1 MSPNKPEWR
10 IIIDLLEE
18 ANPSLYKRLG
28 RRMMNYLFKKDIT
41 KIENIVLNIDK
52 SVTMFD
58 FEESLDD
65 NQPHPRINTQTLEK
79 MIGEV
84 FKIAEDEIGDEE
96 ITNVIRMWI
105 KNENLNFL
113 MKSAEKRDVAFD
125 EIHNALY
132 TFSKQPHLKDALTQ
146 EDRLGVRVALIRRF
160 LSNNLSYINTLKDH
174 ITIDDFIDILNKT
187 IGPSK
192 GNGKLGG
199 KAAGMIRAKQILK
212 SKSDEFTVLGE
223 IQTPKTWFITSDGI
237 FEFLH
242 SNALEEFQRI
252 KYHDPLEIRKEYPY
266 IEQIFKNSIMPLEF
280 ISMFSVA
287 LDDFGDSPI
296 IVRSSSLLEDSP
308 EAAFAGKYKSLFVS
322 NQGTK
327 KERLEA
333 LIDAIEEVYSS
344 VFSPDVIEYRREN
357 GLLDFNEEMALMI
370 QEVVGTKIGKYYLP
384 AFAGVAFTDNEFRWS
399 PRIKKDDG
407 IIRLVAGLGTRAVDR
422 LGDDYPL
429 LLCPGQPGLKVN
441 STPEE
446 SFHYSQKYIDVIN
459 LETRKFE
466 SISLE
471 KLIEDA
477 GTNLPGLPDIVS
489 LFSDGQLHQSVGSL
503 VDLSKGEPV
512 ITFANLIKKGR
523 FINYIKTILDVL
535 KSALGYPVDIEFA
548 FNAATEKFYL
558 LQCRPQSHSKEIISV
573 SMPRDIPRDKIL
585 FTAKKY
591 VTNALVKDIR
601 YMVFVD
607 PYAYDSMEE
616 LNDLISVGKIIS
628 QLNSELPKKKFIL
641 AGPGRWG
648 SRGDIKLGVRV
659 TYSDINNT
667 AMLIEIAKQKKGY
680 MPELSFGTHFFQD
693 LVESQIKYLPLYPDD
708 ENSVFNNDFFTLSKN
723 SLSSFVNLSPEK
735 KDLFE
740 SVIRVIDIEEFAKG
754 YSGEIVMDG
763 DSSYAIGFLKL
774 NGINTDVRH

>member
-1 MSPNKPEWR
+1 MSPKKPEWR

-18 ANPSLYKRLG
+18 ANPALYKRLG
-28 RRMMNYLFKKDIT
+28 RRMMNYLFKKNIT

-79 MIGEV
+79 LIGEV
-84 FKIAEDEIGDEE
+84 FNIAEDELGEQE
-96 ITNVIRMWI
+96 ITEVIRMWI
-105 KNENLNFL
+105 KNENVHFL

-125 EIHNALY
+125 EIHKALY
-132 TFSKQPHLKDALTQ
+132 TFSNQPHLKDALTQ

-174 ITIDDFIDILNKT
+174 ITLDDFIDILNKT

-212 SKSDEFTVLGE
+212 SKSAELPVLSE
-223 IQTPKTWFITSDGI
+223 IKTPKTWFVTSDGI

-252 KYHDPLEIRKEYPY
+252 KYHAPVEIRREYPY

-280 ISMFSVA
+280 ISMLSVA

-333 LIDAIEEVYSS
+333 LIDAIEEVYAS
-344 VFSPDVIEYRREN
+344 VFSPDVLEYRREN

-370 QEVVGTKIGKYYLP
+370 QEVVGTKVGKYYLP

-399 PRIKKDDG
+399 PRIKKEDG

-422 LGDDYPL
+422 IGDDYPL

-446 SFHYSQKYIDVIN
+446 TLHYSQKCVDVIN
-459 LETRKFE
+459 LQTRKFE
-466 SISLE
+466 SLPL
-471 KLIEDA
+471 KKMIEEI
-477 GTNLPGLPDIVS
+477 GYSLPGLTDIIS
-489 LFSDGQLHQSVGSL
+489 LFSENQLHQAVGTMI
-503 VDLSKGEPV
+503 DFSKGEPV
-512 ITFANLIKKGR
+512 ITFSNLIKKGK
-523 FINYIKTILDVL
+523 FINYIKTMLDVL
-535 KSALGYPVDIEFA
+535 KKSLGYPVDIEFA
-548 FNAATEKFYL
+548 YNAVNENFYL
-558 LQCRPQSHSKEIISV
+558 LQCRPQSHSRETISV
-573 SMPRDIPRDKIL
+573 SMPRDIQAEKIL
-585 FTAKKY
+585 FTAKRY
-591 VTNALVKDIR
+591 VTNGLVKDIR
-601 YMVFVD
+601 YIVLVD
-607 PYAYDSMEE
+607 PSAYDSLEE
-616 LNDLISVGKIIS
+616 LNDLITVGKIIS
-628 QLNSELPKKKFIL
+628 DLNSDLPKKSFIL

-708 ENSVFNNDFFTLSKN
+708 EDSVFNNEFFSHSKNTLS
-723 SLSSFVNLSPEK
+723 SLAKIPKDK
-735 KDLFE
+735 KKLFE
-740 SVIRVIDIEEFAKG
+740 SVVKVIDLEAESPGMKA
-754 YSGEIVMDG
+754 EIVMDG
-763 DSSYAIGFLKL
+763 DSSYAIAFLK
-774 NGINTDVRH
+774 NDDK